1 MRSTFK
7 VFLIGFRVILRD
19 VIMLV
24 LIPAPFF
31 VGIAFRCLLPI
42 TNQLL
47 TQHFSFSITHY
58 YALTDGLMMLL
69 APTLLTMSSAFL
81 LLEESDEGISSYYQI
96 TPAGRLHYLMAR
108 IGIPALWGFFC
119 SVVTGKFFALSA
131 LSFSTIF
138 LFSLIAALFSIAIA
152 LMIVAFAA
160 NRVEG
165 LALSKLTG
173 ITMVVLFIP
182 WFISDSW
189 GWCMSILPT
198 FWLGRMIQE
207 TSIDFTLFMGI
218 LTSLL
223 WITFFI
229 KRFLR
234 KINR

>member
-58 YALTDGLMMLL
+58 YALTDGLM
-69 APTLLTMSSAFL
+69 
-81 LLEESDEGISSYYQI
+81 
-96 TPAGRLHYLMAR
+96 
-108 IGIPALWGFFC
+108 
-119 SVVTGKFFALSA
+119 
-131 LSFSTIF
+131 
-138 LFSLIAALFSIAIA
+138 
-152 LMIVAFAA
+152 IVAFAA

-173 ITMVVLFIP
+173 ITMVSLFIP

-198 FWLGRMIQE
+198 FWLGRMTQE
-207 TSIDFTLFMGI
+207 TSNDFTLFMGI